1 MHIQQVMDAI
11 EHLAPRRLA
20 EDWDNPGL
28 LVGDPGEEVRGIV
41 TCLDVSD
48 AVIDFAVKNGANLI
62 VAHHPL
68 IFRAQKHIRTDL
80 PLGHTLQKLLIHG
93 IAVYAAH
100 TNLDIA
106 VGGVNDV
113 LANAIGLRKLS
124 AFVITS
130 QDENGHTES
139 LGRIGTLP
147 EPMRIE
153 DFAEHVRQSLHADHI
168 RYVNATPRH
177 GGASVMPRPVRRV
190 ALCSGAGA
198 EYLDRAHHLGA
209 DAYLTGDVRYHDAQ
223 HAMQLGIHL
232 IDAGH
237 FATEYPI
244 ALALADYLTRELE
257 GTVPIYEDNFSHD
270 FFTTL

>member
-1 MHIQQVMDAI
+1 MKIQQIMDVM
-11 EHLAPRRLA
+11 EHFAPKRLA

-28 LVGDPGEEVRGIV
+28 LVGSPEEEVRGIV

-48 AVIDFAVKNGANLI
+48 AVIDFAVEKGANLI
-62 VAHHPL
+62 VSHHPL
-68 IFRAQKHIRTDL
+68 IFHAQKNIRTDH
-80 PLGHTLQKLLIHG
+80 PLGRTLQTLLIHG

-113 LANAIGLRKLS
+113 LAETIGLRHLS

-130 QDENGHTES
+130 QDEHGHTES
-139 LGRIGTLP
+139 LGRVGTLP
-147 EPMRIE
+147 RPMTIE
-153 DFAEHVRQSLHADHI
+153 AFADHVRQSLHTPHV
-168 RYVNATPRH
+168 RYVDA
-177 GGASVMPRPVRRV
+177 GARPVRRV

-198 EYLDRAHHLGA
+198 EYLDRAHRLGA
-209 DAYLTGDVRYHDAQ
+209 DVYLTGDVRYHDAQ
-223 HAMQLGIHL
+223 HAAALGIHL
-232 IDAGH
+232 VDAGH

-244 ALALADYLTRELE
+244 AHALAGRLTNELADA
-257 GTVPIYEDNFSHD
+257 VPIYEDTISRD